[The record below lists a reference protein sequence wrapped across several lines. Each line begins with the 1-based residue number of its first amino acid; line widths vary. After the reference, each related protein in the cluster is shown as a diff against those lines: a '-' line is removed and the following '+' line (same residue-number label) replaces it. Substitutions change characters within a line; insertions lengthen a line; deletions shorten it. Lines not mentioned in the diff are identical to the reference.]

1 LSFGVKAAEQTEVQT
16 KDAAT
21 EGKHWRRFSFRFLS
35 WLFPVSSC
43 SWPLSYLV
51 VSQSERQEDRQP
63 VTGFPIHLLEQTLWD
78 RAWFIFP
85 CCSRSSLGAR
95 RICQVFL

>member
-35 WLFPVSSC
+35 WLFPVFFLFLAIVLPS
-43 SWPLSYLV
+43 
-51 VSQSERQEDRQP
+51 SQSVRK
-63 VTGFPIHLLEQTLWD
+63 TGGQTASHWFPHSFARANTSGSGLVYLSMLLT
-78 RAWFIFP
+78 
-85 CCSRSSLGAR
+85 
-95 RICQVFL
+95 